1 MTSLWTHRQENP
13 AALFVDLRAK
23 RTDVDLWVLMPHA
36 ETKAGF
42 ECQHIVLMKMNIEAS
57 LIWALNTSLAKICWS
72 FVCLLVQEDMLDGE
86 DASDMEDFSE
96 EAVQG
101 WNCKVWSKEHTF
113 SHDSQIPILLLV
125 CVGIFQNLVWK
136 RELVDLPFQLVT
148 RGLVRSMG

>member
-1 MTSLWTHRQENP
+1 
-13 AALFVDLRAK
+13 
-23 RTDVDLWVLMPHA
+23 MPHA

-101 WNCKVWSKEHTF
+101 WNCKV
-113 SHDSQIPILLLV
+113 
-125 CVGIFQNLVWK
+125 
-136 RELVDLPFQLVT
+136 
-148 RGLVRSMG
+148 